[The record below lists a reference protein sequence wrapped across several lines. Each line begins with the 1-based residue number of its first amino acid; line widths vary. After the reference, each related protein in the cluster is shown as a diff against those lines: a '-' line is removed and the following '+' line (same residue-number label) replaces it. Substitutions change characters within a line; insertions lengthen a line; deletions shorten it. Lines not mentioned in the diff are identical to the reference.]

1 MKPEAKLPEVA
12 NTSVGTEF
20 KLDNSNYQKI
30 EKSGEA
36 NSLEPGAEKVEQIAE
51 IQAAATDLSAGAQP
65 SSITIGATNT
75 GVSEDASIVNL
86 QNSPLTAED
95 DDLIEKEW
103 VDKAKKIVNDT
114 QNNPHGREDQV
125 GDLRV
130 DYIKKRWG
138 RDLGATE

>member
-12 NTSVGTEF
+12 NTSVGAEF
-20 KLDNSNYQKI
+20 NLDSSNYQKI
-30 EKSGEA
+30 EKAGDTSVVE
-36 NSLEPGAEKVEQIAE
+36 SSAERVEQVAE
-51 IQAAATDLSAGAQP
+51 MQAVASDLSAGVQLSP
-65 SSITIGATNT
+65 TMINDNYNSAT
-75 GVSEDASIVNL
+75 AIVNS
-86 QNSPLTAED
+86 QKSPLTAED

-103 VDKAKKIVNDT
+103 VDRAKKIVNDT

-138 RDLGATE
+138 RDLGAAE